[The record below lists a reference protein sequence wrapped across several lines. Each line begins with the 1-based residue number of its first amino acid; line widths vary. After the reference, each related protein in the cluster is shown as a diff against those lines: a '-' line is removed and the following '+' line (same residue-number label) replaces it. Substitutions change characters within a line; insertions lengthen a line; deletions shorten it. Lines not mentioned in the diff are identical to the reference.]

1 MALNY
6 KQLLE
11 LELNLNKSD
20 PEFSFVF
27 VSNNLSIHGKVLNNM
42 YLLPTI
48 GQNGEI
54 RVDFAIGENSQ
65 ARIEKYGR
73 IFDYE
78 GAFLLIPF
86 ENNYDS
92 IIFNL
97 DDSDGG
103 LEILLENNI
112 IDNEIYEIIINS
124 MKNRCPLQV
133 NIKLNET

>member
-1 MALNY
+1 
-6 KQLLE
+6 
-11 LELNLNKSD
+11 
-20 PEFSFVF
+20 
-27 VSNNLSIHGKVLNNM
+27 M

-54 RVDFAIGENSQ
+54 RADFAVEENSQ
-65 ARIEKYGR
+65 TRIDKYGR
-73 IFDYE
+73 TFDYE

-97 DDSDGG
+97 DDSDGD
-103 LEILLENNI
+103 LEMLLENNI
-112 IDNEIYEIIINS
+112 IDNEICEIIINS